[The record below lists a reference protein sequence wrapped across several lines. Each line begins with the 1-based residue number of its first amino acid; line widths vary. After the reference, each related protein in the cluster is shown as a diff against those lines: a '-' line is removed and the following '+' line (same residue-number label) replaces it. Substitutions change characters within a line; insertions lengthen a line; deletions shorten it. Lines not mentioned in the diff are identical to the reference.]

1 MSDKEGNRLEVGGI
15 ILAIRPEFVEAIF
28 AGRKRFE
35 LRRRRPAI
43 DLGGIVYI
51 YCTAPRQA
59 IVGQFTCREVHGG
72 SLEELWGRFGGVSSL
87 SQDGFWAYFRGVE
100 RGYAL
105 EIDQVRRWEQ
115 PLGLEAIRRITP
127 RFWPPQ
133 FHRRVLPD
141 EPLVRCLAARGE
153 RSRGP
158 GLGGLGRRKLSPSG
172 CC

>member
-1 MSDKEGNRLEVGGI
+1 LEGGGI

-35 LRRRRPAI
+35 LRRRRPCI
-43 DLGGIVYI
+43 DRGEIVYM

-59 IVGQFTCREVHGG
+59 IVGQFICREVHGG
-72 SLEELWGRFGGVSSL
+72 SPEELWRRFGGSSSL
-87 SQDGFWAYFRGVE
+87 SQDGFWAYFGGVE

-105 EIDQVRRWEQ
+105 EIDQVRRWEE
-115 PLGLEAIRRITP
+115 PLGLEAIRRMTP

-133 FHRRVLPD
+133 FHRRVSPD
-141 EPLVRCLAARGE
+141 EPLVRWLAARAGQ
-153 RSRGP
+153 SRGP
-158 GLGGLGRRKLSPSG
+158 GLGRLGRRQLSAAG